1 MTDVY
6 RFSKEEIEV
15 LQKAYDMLRP
25 KAIGSKA
32 YAELDMLLNEETFR
46 EPTERKVSIE
56 SSDDMEKLPGNL
68 LYAFDWASTHEGHE
82 YWDNIHNRL
91 IEIRDTQKY

>member
-1 MTDVY
+1 MQT
-6 RFSKEEIEV
+6 
-15 LQKAYDMLRP
+15 AYDILGPM
-25 KAIGSKA
+25 AIGSKA
-32 YAELDMLLNEETFR
+32 YVELAILLNNETIR

-56 SSDDMEKLPGNL
+56 SSDDMEKLPDNL